1 MHVPTRPGSEPQ
13 EEVLLVVLQSTG
25 GARTNG
31 TKVNGSFFK
40 VTPDNFSSLSVS
52 WCQYRRRC
60 CRQPDRFCFP
70 QSQITTAQFSR
81 LSEIDQQLT
90 WAPRLN
96 WTVTVSFTGNQW
108 KRWCNFSP
116 YQWRAIKI
124 ELIWTRWSRNTQ
136 IRYRSYPWTCTEDVW
151 RCLCGCFLIK
161 PFVHCVLKC
170 SLMNLLRKKFRLWG
184 VWLKSSDQLELLS
197 RFTEEEKQQNH
208 IITWHHPRQATVH
221 KYMTAQLY
229 LYRISYNT
237 YQRFTLDKM

>member
-90 WAPRLN
+90 WAPRTSEN
-96 WTVTVSFTGNQW
+96 VDVT
-108 KRWCNFSP
+108 
-116 YQWRAIKI
+116 
-124 ELIWTRWSRNTQ
+124 
-136 IRYRSYPWTCTEDVW
+136 
-151 RCLCGCFLIK
+151 FL
-161 PFVHCVLKC
+161 
-170 SLMNLLRKKFRLWG
+170 
-184 VWLKSSDQLELLS
+184 
-197 RFTEEEKQQNH
+197 
-208 IITWHHPRQATVH
+208 
-221 KYMTAQLY
+221 
-229 LYRISYNT
+229 RISDVQSRLNSYGHDEAET
-237 YQRFTLDKM
+237 HRYVTEVIREHAQKTFGGVCVAVF